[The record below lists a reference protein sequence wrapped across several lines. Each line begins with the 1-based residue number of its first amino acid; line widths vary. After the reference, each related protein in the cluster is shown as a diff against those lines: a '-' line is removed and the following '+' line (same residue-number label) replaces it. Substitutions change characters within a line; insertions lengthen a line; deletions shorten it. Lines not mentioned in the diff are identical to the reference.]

1 MRDLIKETF
10 RRKTKIRT
18 YAFPTYNIQ
27 PTHIFKNIFTA
38 IENRASNYYLD
49 HRRT

>member
-27 PTHIFKNIFTA
+27 PTHIFTA

-49 HRRT
+49 HCRT